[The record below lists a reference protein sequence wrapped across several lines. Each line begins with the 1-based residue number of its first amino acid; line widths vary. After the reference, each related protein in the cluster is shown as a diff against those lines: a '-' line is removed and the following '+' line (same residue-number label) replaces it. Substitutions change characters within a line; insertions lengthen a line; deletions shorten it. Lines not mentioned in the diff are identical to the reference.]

1 MCHGI
6 TRVICAFQRKGFPEG
21 GLCETPMNDC
31 ESVSGWSRPNGVLY
45 WGDHSMRFAC
55 LLVSALV
62 LVAGCKSSAPSAPA
76 KQEPAKAAVR
86 EAPAPN
92 DPITAA
98 MNRDRVLPPVAT
110 ATRTAATLRLPGRII
125 PVVGP
130 TKAAP
135 RPVAVSPKRATPA
148 KATVKKSK
156 SAAKVAAAKKKK
168 AAAKALAKKK
178 GAKAKAKTKAKAARP
193 RAATVRRPVSRPAGL
208 REATVVAASPARAMP
223 ETGRGPRYL

>member
-1 MCHGI
+1 
-6 TRVICAFQRKGFPEG
+6 
-21 GLCETPMNDC
+21 
-31 ESVSGWSRPNGVLY
+31 
-45 WGDHSMRFAC
+45 MRFAC
-55 LLVSALV
+55 LLVSVLV
-62 LVAGCKSSAPSAPA
+62 LVAGCKSSTPSAPA

-148 KATVKKSK
+148 KATVKRS
-156 SAAKVAAAKKKK
+156 K

-178 GAKAKAKTKAKAARP
+178 GAKAKAKTKAKAARH
-193 RAATVRRPVSRPAGL
+193 RTTTVRRPVRRPAGL
-208 REATVVAASPARAMP
+208 REATVVAASPAEAMP
-223 ETGRGPRYL
+223 ETARGPRYL